1 MLLSADVDDV
11 DAHHG
16 VEFDRWLS
24 LSLFRWLSSRHNNP
38 VYKATTML
46 QAAEES
52 HPLPGVPNEPE
63 IAEGEESDD
72 YDIGVGGD
80 GPLLFISE

>member
-1 MLLSADVDDV
+1 
-11 DAHHG
+11 
-16 VEFDRWLS
+16 
-24 LSLFRWLSSRHNNP
+24 
-38 VYKATTML
+38 ML